1 VPAVARMTVDVEI
14 CWDWEAIMEC
24 LGGSLCVLMVCSG
37 LGDASDG
44 ELDGFEVVGG
54 VVVVL
59 DEMSA

>member
-1 VPAVARMTVDVEI
+1 
-14 CWDWEAIMEC
+14 MEC
-24 LGGSLCVLMVCSG
+24 LGGSLCVLVVCSG
-37 LGDASDG
+37 SRDASDG